1 HLLLELASTSLQTL
15 GQLDEKQNP
24 VSLEQ
29 ILSLIPDQ
37 RYPFHKTLPHLRYAH
52 DCYWRGYRLRLLL
65 TLSAVKHQQ
74 YGHQWTLPHLLQALS
89 LLYLLLFCFYAVLCY
104 YSIKHFCLVIH
115 FFKRKFF
122 NKSISARVSIFPS

>member
-1 HLLLELASTSLQTL
+1 YSSVHLLLELASTSLQTL

-74 YGHQWTLPHLLQALS
+74 YGNQRSEEHTSELQS
-89 LLYLLLFCFYAVLCY
+89 RFDIVCCLLLE
-104 YSIKHFCLVIH
+104 K
-115 FFKRKFF
+115 
-122 NKSISARVSIFPS
+122 N